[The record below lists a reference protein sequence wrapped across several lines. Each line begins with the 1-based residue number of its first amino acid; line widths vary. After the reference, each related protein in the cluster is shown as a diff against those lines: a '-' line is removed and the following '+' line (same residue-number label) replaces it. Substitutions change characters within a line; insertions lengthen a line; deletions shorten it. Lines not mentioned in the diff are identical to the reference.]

1 VKITTD
7 YKVTVQWNEVEAL
20 KGTRAREEQKCSSV
34 ETKVRS
40 K

>member
-1 VKITTD
+1 MKITTD
-7 YKVTVQWNEVEAL
+7 YEVREQWNGVEAL
-20 KGTRAREEQKCSSV
+20 KRTRAREEQKCFSM